1 MFMEQTASAL
11 ELTTSRPGLLATL
24 RGFPRPVWVLC
35 AGTFLNKFGT
45 FVMPFLALYM
55 TRRGFTIEKA
65 GLAISAYGIGHF
77 LASILGGQLAD
88 TVGRRKTIVLS
99 MVAAA
104 VSMLLLSQ
112 ARTFTS
118 IWVLT
123 ALTGLSSELYRP
135 AGSALLADLV
145 PPGQRVTAYAIYRLA
160 FNAGFAFGP
169 ATAGFLVAHSFV
181 WLFIGDAVTSLLFG
195 IVAWTALPKGVRS
208 KEGQMS
214 WSAALRH
221 AIADTKLLQALAA
234 SLLIAPAFFQMSSAF
249 GLQVTARG
257 FSESAYGILISLNG
271 VLVVLFELPICRITQ
286 RFPARRVMALGYL
299 LLGLALAL
307 NIWATTIP
315 AFTWMIIVLTL
326 GEMIAM
332 PVAVAYIADLAPAN
346 ARGRYMGTYAFTWA
360 FALMFGPAGG
370 MALFARN
377 PALLWAACG
386 ISGVLAAAVILRHPK
401 SNDE

>member
-1 MFMEQTASAL
+1 MEQTASAL

-104 VSMLLLSQ
+104 ISMLLLSQ

-386 ISGVLAAAVILRHPK
+386 ISGVLAAAVILRQPK
-401 SNDE
+401 SKDE